1 MDENKM
7 KDQNILLV
15 KEKDSDKLKAVADIG
30 KNGKLETVE
39 AKAENASRFL
49 TFDCNNTGELASI
62 MSDFSKRA
70 NNLKDFQLFQV
81 RYGKFEKQKEGLEEV
96 LSRPHNSEGKELLKS
111 YEVNPK
117 DFPAKQVAEEPK
129 VLLTQGEDGKLKA
142 IAGEQDGKLKTVDPK
157 KENADQFMKI
167 DTNGNALENFFKKFS
182 TQFNHPS
189 HTGVY
194 AVTASAVDKVAAFLD
209 KLIRIDHTDKV
220 LDPYRVKF
228 DGNMKVQIQVELT
241 GRFQP
246 INLNKLDWKEVEK
259 LGLSGEKLQDVL
271 KAMVY
276 GHKSPGLVEIK
287 PVIDGQELP
296 MQARLSLEKQDDGI
310 KIVTHPK
317 QEHPDFEK
325 PFMSVVFTEQDKEQF
340 QKTGHG
346 GRVFDLEPVAGGEKV
361 PSLLSLD
368 KMTNRF
374 EAVALK
380 DIYIPQTLKNA
391 PLSPEQQQGLKEGK
405 AVWIEGMD
413 KRVKQGEQPEKI
425 SRFVQFNASNKN
437 FDFKFSD
444 EQRQQH
450 NEQRQARQDEGQEQK
465 MPKAR
470 KLGEIWVYS
479 KQGGVQLSREDFNKL
494 CNKEPVFVKD
504 MESQK
509 PKQQAD
515 ASGAQKVEATD
526 QKGQKYNAWV
536 WIDEDKGKVRHSSKH
551 PDQVRAI
558 EAKQA
563 AQSGQNIK
571 PAAESK
577 TQVAVNNEGKTNEA
591 TKHSTEPLKKG
602 QSQPTEKQAEKK
614 EQKQEQKKSPDT
626 PKKGKGRKM

>member
-1 MDENKM
+1 MDEK
-7 KDQNILLV
+7 KV
-15 KEKDSDKLKAVADIG
+15 K
-30 KNGKLETVE
+30 N
-39 AKAENASRFL
+39 
-49 TFDCNNTGELASI
+49 
-62 MSDFSKRA
+62 
-70 NNLKDFQLFQV
+70 
-81 RYGKFEKQKEGLEEV
+81 
-96 LSRPHNSEGKELLKS
+96 
-111 YEVNPK
+111 
-117 DFPAKQVAEEPK
+117 EEPK
-129 VLLTQGEDGKLKA
+129 VFLTQGEDGKLKA

-194 AVTASAVDKVAAFLD
+194 AVTASAVDKVAAFFD
-209 KLIRIDHTDKV
+209 KLIRIDHKDKA

-228 DGNMKVQIQVELT
+228 DGKIRIEVEFT
-241 GRFQP
+241 GKYQP
-246 INLNKLDWKEVEK
+246 LDLNKLNWKEVEK
-259 LGLSGEKLQDVL
+259 LGVSGENLQDAL

-276 GHKSPGLVEIK
+276 GHKSPGLVDIK
-287 PVIDGQELP
+287 PTIEGQEFP
-296 MQARLSLEKQDDGI
+296 MQARLSLEQQPDGSI
-310 KIVTHPK
+310 KIATHPK
-317 QEHPDFEK
+317 QEQPDFEK
-325 PFMSVVFTEQDKEQF
+325 PFMGVVFTDQDKEQF

-361 PSLLSLD
+361 PSLVSLD
-368 KMTNRF
+368 KLTNRF
-374 EAVALK
+374 EAMALK

-391 PLSPEQQQGLKEGK
+391 PLSEEQQQGLKEGK

-413 KRVKQGEQPEKI
+413 KKTKQGEQPQKI
-425 SRFVQFNASNKN
+425 DRFVQYNAASKN

-444 EQRQQH
+444 EQRQQF
-450 NEQRQARQDEGQEQK
+450 NQERRAKQGEGQAKGQEQK

-479 KQGGVQLSREDFNKL
+479 KQGGVQLSREDFDKL
-494 CNKEPVFVKD
+494 CNKEPVFVKE
-504 MESQK
+504 MEAQK
-509 PKQQAD
+509 PKQQQD

-526 QKGQKYNAWV
+526 RKGQKYNAWV
-536 WIDEDKGKVRHSSKH
+536 WIDENRGKVRHTTKH

-563 AQSGQNIK
+563 AQNTQNIK

-614 EQKQEQKKSPDT
+614 EQKQEQKKSPDA

>member
-1 MDENKM
+1 MDESK
-7 KDQNILLV
+7 V
-15 KEKDSDKLKAVADIG
+15 K
-30 KNGKLETVE
+30 N
-39 AKAENASRFL
+39 
-49 TFDCNNTGELASI
+49 
-62 MSDFSKRA
+62 
-70 NNLKDFQLFQV
+70 
-81 RYGKFEKQKEGLEEV
+81 
-96 LSRPHNSEGKELLKS
+96 
-111 YEVNPK
+111 
-117 DFPAKQVAEEPK
+117 EEPK
-129 VLLTQGEDGKLKA
+129 VLLTQGEDGKLKV
-142 IAGEQDGKLKTVDPK
+142 IAGGEQDGKVKTVDPK

-167 DTNGNALENFFKKFS
+167 DTNGNALENFFKKFAA
-182 TQFNHPS
+182 QFKHPS

-194 AVTASAVDKVAAFLD
+194 AVGLSAADKIAAFLD
-209 KLIRIDHTDKV
+209 KIIRIDHTDKV
-220 LDPYRVKF
+220 LDPYRIKF

-241 GRFQP
+241 GKFQP
-246 INLNKLDWKEVEK
+246 LDLNKLDWKEVEK
-259 LGLSGEKLQDVL
+259 LGLSGDKLQDAL

-296 MQARLSLEKQDDGI
+296 MQARLSLEKQEDSI
-310 KIVTHPK
+310 KIITHPPK
-317 QEHPDFEK
+317 QEQPDFEK
-325 PFMSVVFTEQDKEQF
+325 PFMGVAFTEQDKEQF

-361 PSLLSLD
+361 PSLISLD

-391 PLSPEQQQGLKEGK
+391 PLSPPEQQQGLKEGK

-413 KRVKQGEQPEKI
+413 KKVKQGEQPEKI
-425 SRFVQFNASNKN
+425 SRFVQFNAANKN

-444 EQRQQH
+444 EQRQQF
-450 NEQRQARQDEGQEQK
+450 NQNRQAKQGEKAGEEQEQK
-465 MPKAR
+465 IPKAR

-479 KQGGVQLSREDFNKL
+479 KQGGVQLSREDFTKL
-494 CNKEPVFVKD
+494 CNKEPVFVEG
-504 MESQK
+504 MQAQK
-509 PKQQAD
+509 SKQQQPD

-536 WIDEDKGKVRHSSKH
+536 WIDEDRGGKVRHSSKH

-563 AQSGQNIK
+563 VAGQNVK

-614 EQKQEQKKSPDT
+614 EQKQQQSPAA